1 MGNERYLKVVK
12 KFEFKIKEWMI
23 LLLDQRKDTR
33 I

>member
-12 KFEFKIKEWMI
+12 KFEIKSKEWMI

>member
-12 KFEFKIKEWMI
+12 KFEIKIKEWMI